1 MLLGH
6 HEPCAVGALSLIQ
19 SNVVTQLKVLLLED
33 ADVDAE
39 LELRELKRAGIE
51 LTARRVEDGQA
62 FRSELESFAP
72 DVILSDFSL
81 PQFDGL
87 AALGLARQLRPH
99 TPFIFV
105 SATIGEE
112 TAIDSLRQG
121 ATDYVLK
128 TNLGRLG
135 PAVQRA
141 VQEAA
146 ERRARAEAEEALRK
160 SNERFQ
166 LAALAT
172 NDALWD
178 WDLATDEVWW
188 NESFHT
194 LFNYQPKDVSPR
206 LEFRIE
212 RIHPDDRDRVANG
225 MLTAIASGKSFWSDE
240 YRFLRGDGTTAH
252 VLDRGYVMRAPGGKA
267 VRMIGAMM
275 DITRR
280 KGMEDA
286 LRLSERAI
294 EASVDPIII
303 TGDPASGAKIVYVNP
318 AFERVTGYSRQEALG
333 RNCSFLQGKDRN
345 QPELEKIR
353 LALREGRECNALLRN
368 YRKDGTLYWN
378 DLHLTPVR
386 DQGSGAVTQFVGV
399 QHDVTETRR
408 YAEELE
414 HQANHDALTGLAN
427 RNLMRDRLD
436 QALVYAQRHGRLVM
450 VAFVDLDD
458 FKLINDSLGHSVGD
472 RLLGII
478 SERLQTCVRKG
489 DTVSRLGGDEF
500 VLILSDQGMDDS
512 QHGMM
517 ERVIAAVSEPCEI
530 DGQELR
536 VTCSMGISVYPH
548 DASDAETL
556 LRMADAAMYRAK
568 DMDRNNFQF
577 HTRELTARIS
587 DRLALDAGLRRA
599 LDRGE
604 LFLNYQPQYD
614 LATQGVIG
622 MEALIRWAHP
632 ERGVMLPAPFIA
644 LAEDNGL
651 IVPIGAWVIHTAC
664 LQNKAMQDA
673 GIAPIKV
680 AVNLSV
686 RQFRQKG
693 LVKAI
698 AAILADIGMEPRYLE
713 LELTESMVMHS
724 ADEVISTLWQLQD
737 MGVQLSVDDFGT
749 GYSSLSYLKR
759 FPVHRLKID
768 KSFVRDIGAD
778 AGDTAIV
785 QSVIALGH
793 ALKMKVVAEGVETE
807 EQRAFLTAA
816 GCDEAQGYY
825 LGKPMPL
832 EDMMSLLRSAAR

>member
-1 MLLGH
+1 MS
-6 HEPCAVGALSLIQ
+6 ALQ

-33 ADVDAE
+33 AQVDAE
-39 LELRELKRAGIE
+39 LEVRELKRAGIE
-51 LTARRVEDGQA
+51 LTARRVEDAEA

-87 AALGLARQLRPH
+87 AALGLARRLRPH

-135 PAVQRA
+135 AAVQRA

-166 LAALAT
+166 LVALAT

-194 LFNYQPKDVSPR
+194 LFKYQPKDVSPR

-212 RIHPDDRDRVANG
+212 RIHPEDRDRVATG
-225 MLTAIASGKSFWSDE
+225 MLAAIASGKSFWSDE
-240 YRFLRGDGTTAH
+240 YRFLRGDATTAH

-267 VRMIGAMM
+267 IRMIGAMM

-303 TGDPASGAKIVYVNP
+303 TTDPASGAKIVYVNP

-353 LALREGRECNALLRN
+353 LALREGKECNALLRN

-399 QHDVTETRR
+399 QHDVTQTRR

-478 SERLQTCVRKG
+478 SERLQACVRKG

-530 DGQELR
+530 DGRELR

-556 LRMADAAMYRAK
+556 LRMADTAMYRAK
-568 DMDRNNFQF
+568 DVGRNNFQF

-614 LATQGVIG
+614 LTTHGVIG

-698 AAILADIGMEPRYLE
+698 AAILADSGLEPRYLE

-724 ADEVISTLWQLQD
+724 ADEVISTLRQLQD

-759 FPVHRLKID
+759 FPVQRLKID
-768 KSFVRDIGAD
+768 KSFVHDIGAD

-807 EQRAFLTAA
+807 GQRAFLTAA

-832 EDMMSLLRSAAR
+832 ENMISLLRSAPG

>member
-1 MLLGH
+1 M
-6 HEPCAVGALSLIQ
+6 
-19 SNVVTQLKVLLLED
+19 KVLLVED
-33 ADVDAE
+33 AEADAE
-39 LELRELKRAGIE
+39 LALRELQRAGIRVN
-51 LTARRVEDGQA
+51 ARRVEDAEQ
-62 FRSELESFAP
+62 FRHELTTFEP

-81 PQFDGL
+81 PTFDGL
-87 AALGLARQLRPH
+87 AALGLAQQLRPR

-112 TAIDSLRQG
+112 TAIESLHKG

-135 PAVQRA
+135 AAVHRA

-146 ERRARAEAEEALRK
+146 ERNARALAEEALRK
-160 SNERFQ
+160 SNERFE
-166 LAALAT
+166 LVALAT

-188 NESFHT
+188 NDSFQT
-194 LFNYQPKDVSPR
+194 LFDYQPNDVSPR

-212 RIHPDDRDRVANG
+212 RIHQHDRDRVATG
-225 MLTAIASGKSFWSDE
+225 MLAAIASGKSFWSDE
-240 YRFLRGDGTTAH
+240 YRFLRGDGTPSH
-252 VLDRGYVMRAPGGKA
+252 VLDRGYVMRAPDGKA

-280 KGMEDA
+280 KLTEDA

-294 EASVDPIII
+294 EASFNPIII
-303 TGDPASGAKIVYVNP
+303 TTDPAAGSKIVYVNP
-318 AFERVTGYSRQEALG
+318 AFERVTGYSRTEAIG
-333 RNCSFLQGKDRN
+333 RNCGFLQGKDRH

-353 LALREGRECNALLRN
+353 LALREGRDCNALLRN
-368 YRKDGTLYWN
+368 YRKDGTLFWN
-378 DLHLTPVR
+378 DLYITPVS
-386 DQGSGAVTQFVGV
+386 DQASGSVTHFVGV
-399 QHDVTETRR
+399 QHDVTQTRR

-427 RNLMRDRLD
+427 RSLLSDRLE
-436 QALVYAQRHGRLVM
+436 QALVYAQRHGRLIM

-458 FKLINDSLGHSVGD
+458 FKMINDSLGHGAGD
-472 RLLGII
+472 RLLRIVA
-478 SERLQTCVRKG
+478 ERLQACVRKG
-489 DTVSRLGGDEF
+489 DTVARQGGDEF
-500 VLILSDQGMDDS
+500 VLVLSDQGIEDS

-517 ERVIAAVSEPCEI
+517 ERVIAAVSEPCQVGE
-530 DGQELR
+530 QELR
-536 VTCSMGISVYPH
+536 VTCSIGVSVYPH
-548 DASDAETL
+548 DATDAETL
-556 LRMADAAMYRAK
+556 LRMADTAMYRAK
-568 DMDRNNFQF
+568 DVGRNNFQF
-577 HTRELTARIS
+577 HTKELTARIS

-614 LATQGVIG
+614 LKTRRVIG
-622 MEALIRWAHP
+622 MEALIRWDHP
-632 ERGVMLPAPFIA
+632 ERGVVQPGKFIT

-664 LQNKAMQDA
+664 VHNKALQDQ

-680 AVNLSV
+680 AVNLSA

-698 AAILADIGMEPRYLE
+698 AAILDDTGLEARYLE

-724 ADEVISTLWQLQD
+724 AEEVIGMLWEMHR

-768 KSFVRDIGAD
+768 QSFVRDIGAD
-778 AGDTAIV
+778 ADDTAIV

-793 ALKMKVVAEGVETE
+793 ALKMSVVAEGVETP
-807 EQRAFLTAA
+807 EQLAFLAA
-816 GCDEAQGYY
+816 AECDEAQGFYFS
-825 LGKPMPL
+825 KPVGF
-832 EDMMSLLRSAAR
+832 EDIRALLKNSAAGD

>member
-1 MLLGH
+1 M
-6 HEPCAVGALSLIQ
+6 P
-19 SNVVTQLKVLLLED
+19 LKILLLED
-33 ADVDAE
+33 SPADAE
-39 LELRELKRAGIE
+39 LELREIRRAGIE
-51 LTARRVEDGQA
+51 VSVQRVEDAQGFQT
-62 FRSELESFAP
+62 ELERFAP
-72 DVILSDFSL
+72 DVILSDYSL
-81 PQFDGL
+81 PQYDGL
-87 AALGLARQLRPH
+87 AALALARRTAPH

-112 TAIDSLRQG
+112 TAIESLRQG

-128 TNLGRLG
+128 SNLGRLAA
-135 PAVQRA
+135 AVQRS

-146 ERRARAEAEEALRK
+146 ERRARAQAEEALRK

-188 NESFHT
+188 NDSFHT
-194 LFNYQPKDVSPR
+194 SFGYRPDSVQTRV
-206 LEFRIE
+206 EFRIE
-212 RIHPDDRDRVANG
+212 RVHPDDRERVAAG
-225 MLTAIASGKSFWSDE
+225 IRIAITSGKSFWCDE
-240 YRFLRGDGTTAH
+240 YRFLRGDGKAAY
-252 VLDRGYVMRAPGGKA
+252 VLDRAYVMRGPGGEA
-267 VRMIGAMM
+267 LRMIGAMM
-275 DITRR
+275 DITSR
-280 KGMEDA
+280 KHMEEA
-286 LRLSERAI
+286 LQLSQRAI
-294 EASVDPIII
+294 EVSVNPIII
-303 TGDPASGAKIVYVNP
+303 TSDPASGAKIVYVNP
-318 AFERVTGYSRQEALG
+318 AFERLTGYSAQEVNG
-333 RNCSFLQGKDRN
+333 RNCSFLQGKDRS
-345 QPELEKIR
+345 QPELEKVR
-353 LALREGRECNALLRN
+353 LALREGRECNVLLRN
-368 YRKDGTLYWN
+368 YRKDQTLFWN

-386 DQGSGAVTQFVGV
+386 DQHSGAVTHYVGV
-399 QHDVTETRR
+399 QHDVTQSRR

-427 RNLMRDRLD
+427 RNLLRDRLE
-436 QALVYAQRHGRLVM
+436 QALVYSQRHGRLVM

-458 FKLINDSLGHSVGD
+458 FKLINDSLGHSAGD
-472 RLLGII
+472 RLLRII
-478 SERLQTCVRKG
+478 SERLQSCVRKG

-500 VLILSDQGMDDS
+500 VLILSDQGVEDS

-517 ERVIAAVSEPCEI
+517 ERVITAVSEPCVI

-536 VTCSMGISVYPH
+536 VTCSIGISVYPH
-548 DASDAETL
+548 DARDAETL
-556 LRMADAAMYRAK
+556 LRMADTAMYRAK
-568 DMDRNNFQF
+568 DLGRNNFQF
-577 HTRELTARIS
+577 HTKELTARIS
-587 DRLALDAGLRRA
+587 ERLSLDAGLRRA

-604 LFLNYQPQYD
+604 LFLNYQPQFD
-614 LATQGVIG
+614 LATGQVIG
-622 MEALIRWAHP
+622 MEALIRWDHP
-632 ERGVMLPAPFIA
+632 ERGVMLPAPFIN

-664 LQNKAMQDA
+664 RHNKLLQDA

-698 AAILADIGMEPRYLE
+698 SAIMSDIGLQPQYLE

-724 ADEVISTLWQLQD
+724 ADEVIRTLWELQH

-759 FPVHRLKID
+759 FPVQRLKID

-778 AGDTAIV
+778 ADDTAIV
-785 QSVIALGH
+785 QSVVALGH

-807 EQRAFLTAA
+807 EQRAFLEAS
-816 GCDEAQGYY
+816 GCDEAQGFH
-825 LGKPMPL
+825 LAKPMPF
-832 EDMMSLLRSAAR
+832 EEIVQMLRSTRLEAGVPAMISVQGG

>member
-1 MLLGH
+1 MAEAH
-6 HEPCAVGALSLIQ
+6 
-19 SNVVTQLKVLLLED
+19 LKILLLED
-33 ADVDAE
+33 AQTDAE
-39 LELRELKRAGIE
+39 LAIRELKRAGIE
-51 LTARRVEDGQA
+51 VTSRRVEDA
-62 FRSELESFAP
+62 EHFEHELSTFAP

-87 AALGLARQLRPH
+87 TALGLARRLCPH

-135 PAVQRA
+135 TAVRRA

-146 ERRARAEAEEALRK
+146 DRRARAEAEEALRK

-178 WDLATDEVWW
+178 WDLATDEVSW
-188 NESFHT
+188 NESFQT
-194 LFNYQPKDVSPR
+194 LFGYQPRHVSPH
-206 LEFRIE
+206 LAFRIE
-212 RIHPDDRDRVANG
+212 RIHPDDRDRVTAG
-225 MLTAIASGKSFWSDE
+225 MLAAIASGKSFWSDE
-240 YRFLRGDGTTAH
+240 YRFLRGDDSTAH
-252 VLDRGYVMRAPGGKA
+252 VLDRGYVARAPGGKA
-267 VRMIGAMM
+267 IRMIGAMM

-280 KGMEDA
+280 KLMEEA

-294 EASVDPIII
+294 EASVNPIII
-303 TGDPASGAKIVYVNP
+303 TVHPAAGAKIVYVNP
-318 AFERVTGYSRQEALG
+318 AFERVTGYPRHEAVG
-333 RNCSFLQGKDRN
+333 RNCNFLQGKDRN
-345 QPELEKIR
+345 QPELEKLR
-353 LALREGRECNALLRN
+353 LALREGKDCNVLLRN
-368 YRKDGTLYWN
+368 YRKDGTLFWN
-378 DLHLTPVR
+378 DLYITPVR
-386 DQGSGAVTQFVGV
+386 DQATGEVTHFVGV
-399 QHDVTETRR
+399 QHDVTQTRR

-427 RNLMRDRLD
+427 RSLLRDRID

-458 FKLINDSLGHSVGD
+458 FKLINDSLGHSAGD
-472 RLLGII
+472 QLLQII
-478 SERLQTCVRKG
+478 AQRLQSCVRKG
-489 DTVSRLGGDEF
+489 DTVARLGGDEF
-500 VLILSDQGMDDS
+500 VLILSDQGVEDS

-530 DGQELR
+530 ESQELR
-536 VTCSMGISVYPH
+536 VTCSIGISVYPH

-568 DMDRNNFQF
+568 DVGRNNFQF
-577 HTRELTARIS
+577 HTKELTARVT
-587 DRLALDAGLRRA
+587 DRLALDAGLHRA

-614 LATQGVIG
+614 LKSGRVIG

-632 ERGVMLPAPFIA
+632 ERGVMQPGTFIA

-664 LQNKAMQDA
+664 LQNKALQGA
-673 GIAPIKV
+673 GVAPIKV

-698 AAILADIGMEPRYLE
+698 ASILADIGLDARYLE
-713 LELTESMVMHS
+713 LELTESTVMHS
-724 ADEVISTLWQLQD
+724 ADEVIRTLRELEH

-768 KSFVRDIGAD
+768 QSFVRDIGSD
-778 AGDTAIV
+778 PDDTAIV
-785 QSVIALGH
+785 QSIIALGH
-793 ALKMKVVAEGVETE
+793 ALKMKIVAEGVESP
-807 EQRAFLTAA
+807 EQLAFLTAS
-816 GCDEAQGYY
+816 GCDEAQGYHF
-825 LGKPMPL
+825 GRPMPF
-832 EDMMSLLRSAAR
+832 EDILALLKSAG

>member
-1 MLLGH
+1 MPETH
-6 HEPCAVGALSLIQ
+6 
-19 SNVVTQLKVLLLED
+19 LKILLLED
-33 ADVDAE
+33 AQTDAE
-39 LELRELKRAGIE
+39 LAIRELKRAGIE
-51 LTARRVEDGQA
+51 ATTRRVEDA
-62 FRSELESFAP
+62 EHFEHELSTFAP

-87 AALGLARQLRPH
+87 TALGLARRLRPH

-135 PAVQRA
+135 TAVHRA

-146 ERRARAEAEEALRK
+146 DRRARAEAEEALRK

-178 WDLATDEVWW
+178 WDLATDEVSW
-188 NESFHT
+188 NESFQT
-194 LFNYQPKDVSPR
+194 LFGYQPKDVSSR
-206 LEFRIE
+206 LAFRIE
-212 RIHPDDRDRVANG
+212 RIHPDDRDRVTAG
-225 MLTAIASGKSFWSDE
+225 MLAAIASGKSFWSDE
-240 YRFLRGDGTTAH
+240 YRFLRGDDSTAH
-252 VLDRGYVMRAPGGKA
+252 VLDRGYVARAPGGKA
-267 VRMIGAMM
+267 IRMIGAMM

-280 KGMEDA
+280 KLMEEA
-286 LRLSERAI
+286 LLLSERAI
-294 EASVDPIII
+294 EASVNPIII
-303 TGDPASGAKIVYVNP
+303 TGHPAAGAKIVYVNP
-318 AFERVTGYSRQEALG
+318 AFERVTGYPRHEAVG
-333 RNCSFLQGKDRN
+333 RNCNFLQGKDRN
-345 QPELEKIR
+345 QADLDKIR
-353 LALREGRECNALLRN
+353 LALREGKDCNVLLRN
-368 YRKDGTLYWN
+368 YRKDGTLFWN
-378 DLHLTPVR
+378 DLYITPVR
-386 DQGSGAVTQFVGV
+386 DRASGEVTHFVGV
-399 QHDVTETRR
+399 QHDVTQTRR

-427 RNLMRDRLD
+427 RSLLHDRID
-436 QALVYAQRHGRLVM
+436 QALVHAQRHGRLVM

-458 FKLINDSLGHSVGD
+458 FKLINDSLGHSAGD
-472 RLLGII
+472 RLLQII
-478 SERLQTCVRKG
+478 AQRLQSCVRKG
-489 DTVSRLGGDEF
+489 DTVARLGGDEF
-500 VLILSDQGMDDS
+500 VLILSDQGVEDS

-530 DGQELR
+530 EGQELR
-536 VTCSMGISVYPH
+536 VTCSIGISVYPH
-548 DASDAETL
+548 DATDAEAL

-568 DMDRNNFQF
+568 DVGRNNFQF
-577 HTRELTARIS
+577 HTKELTARVS
-587 DRLALDAGLRRA
+587 DRLTLDAGLRRA

-614 LATQGVIG
+614 LKSGRVIG
-622 MEALIRWAHP
+622 MEALIRWTHP
-632 ERGVMLPAPFIA
+632 ERGVMQPGTFIA

-651 IVPIGAWVIHTAC
+651 IVPIGAWVIHSAC
-664 LQNKAMQDA
+664 LQNRALQDA
-673 GIAPIKV
+673 GVAPIKV

-698 AAILADIGMEPRYLE
+698 GSILADIGLDARYLE
-713 LELTESMVMHS
+713 LELTESTVMHS
-724 ADEVISTLWQLQD
+724 ADEVIRTLWELEH

-768 KSFVRDIGAD
+768 KSFVRDIGSD
-778 AGDTAIV
+778 PDDTAIV
-785 QSVIALGH
+785 QSIIALGH
-793 ALKMKVVAEGVETE
+793 ALKMKIVGEGVETP
-807 EQRAFLTAA
+807 EQLAFLTAS

-825 LGKPMPL
+825 FGRPMPF
-832 EDMMSLLRSAAR
+832 EDILALLKQGASS

>member
-1 MLLGH
+1 MDPA
-6 HEPCAVGALSLIQ
+6 EM
-19 SNVVTQLKVLLLED
+19 KVLLVED
-33 ADVDAE
+33 AEADAE
-39 LELRELKRAGIE
+39 LELRELKRAGIQIN
-51 LTARRVEDGQA
+51 ARRVEDAEQ
-62 FRSELESFAP
+62 FRSELLTFEP

-81 PQFDGL
+81 PTFDGL
-87 AALGLARQLRPH
+87 AALGLAQQLRPR

-112 TAIDSLRQG
+112 IAIESLRKG

-135 PAVQRA
+135 AAVQRA

-146 ERRARAEAEEALRK
+146 ERNARTLAEEALRK
-160 SNERFQ
+160 SNERFE
-166 LAALAT
+166 LVALAT

-188 NESFHT
+188 NDSFQT
-194 LFNYQPKDVSPR
+194 LFGYQPDDVSPR

-212 RIHPDDRDRVANG
+212 RIHQQDRDRVATG
-225 MLTAIASGKSFWSDE
+225 MLAAIASGKSFWSDE
-240 YRFLRGDGTTAH
+240 YRFLRGDGTTSH
-252 VLDRGYVMRAPGGKA
+252 VLDRGYVMRAADGKA

-280 KGMEDA
+280 KLTEDA

-294 EASVDPIII
+294 EASFNPIII
-303 TGDPASGAKIVYVNP
+303 TTDPAAGAKIVYVNP
-318 AFERVTGYSRQEALG
+318 AFERVTGYSRTEAIG
-333 RNCSFLQGKDRN
+333 RNCGFLQGKDRH

-353 LALREGRECNALLRN
+353 LALREGKDCNALLRN
-368 YRKDGTLYWN
+368 YRKDGTLFWN
-378 DLHLTPVR
+378 DLYITPVS
-386 DQGSGAVTQFVGV
+386 DQASGAVTHFVGV
-399 QHDVTETRR
+399 QHDVTQTRR

-427 RNLMRDRLD
+427 RSLLSDRLD

-458 FKLINDSLGHSVGD
+458 FKMINDSLGHSAGD
-472 RLLGII
+472 QLLRII
-478 SERLQTCVRKG
+478 AERLQSCVRKG
-489 DTVSRLGGDEF
+489 DTVARLGGDEF
-500 VLILSDQGMDDS
+500 VLVLSDQGMEDS

-517 ERVIAAVSEPCEI
+517 ERVIAAVSEPCQV

-536 VTCSMGISVYPH
+536 VTCSAGVSVYPH
-548 DASDAETL
+548 DAADAETL
-556 LRMADAAMYRAK
+556 LRMADTAMYRAK
-568 DMDRNNFQF
+568 DVGRNNFQF
-577 HTRELTARIS
+577 HTKELTARIS

-614 LATQGVIG
+614 LKTRRVIG
-622 MEALIRWAHP
+622 MEALIRWDHP
-632 ERGVMLPAPFIA
+632 ERGVMQPGKFIA

-664 LQNKAMQDA
+664 VHNKALQDQ

-680 AVNLSV
+680 AVNLSA

-698 AAILADIGMEPRYLE
+698 AAILEDTGLEARYLE

-724 ADEVISTLWQLQD
+724 AEEVIGMLWELQC

-768 KSFVRDIGAD
+768 QSFVHDIGAD
-778 AGDTAIV
+778 ADDTAIV

-793 ALKMKVVAEGVETE
+793 ALKMAVVAEGVETL
-807 EQRAFLTAA
+807 EQLTFLAA
-816 GCDEAQGYY
+816 AQCDEAQGYY
-825 LGKPMPL
+825 FGKPMGF
-832 EDMMSLLRSAAR
+832 EDVRAMLKNPGTGGAAKD